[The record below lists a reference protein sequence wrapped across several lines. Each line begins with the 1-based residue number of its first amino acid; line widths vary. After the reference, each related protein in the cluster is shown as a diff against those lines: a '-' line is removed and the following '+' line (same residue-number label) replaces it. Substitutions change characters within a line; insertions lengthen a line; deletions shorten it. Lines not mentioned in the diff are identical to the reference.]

1 MVLHRVSRLI
11 QKLGSLRPFR
21 SSSLDEWIERHRRQ
35 VREDVRRVLP
45 YVPADGRIVDVGANV
60 GLFTECLLE
69 HRPGLAAVLFE
80 PVSRYHERC
89 AARFAG
95 NPRVAVHRLGVGH
108 VAGPVTIYK
117 AAHNFGANSVMEDIM
132 FDRRENSEV
141 RADTVIEPEE
151 IELVVFSDFAREH
164 SIGDVDLVKT
174 DTEGFDFAV
183 LRGMLPWLRERTRL
197 PVILSELLAEDYH
210 PRWREQ
216 AAVVRELVELGY
228 EPVDLS
234 AMRKVD
240 DILFVPRGYR
250 ARS

>member
-1 MVLHRVSRLI
+1 MDLRRVTRLFR
-11 QKLGSLRPFR
+11 KLSGLRPSR

-45 YVPADGRIVDVGANV
+45 YVPSDGRIVDVGANV

-69 HRPGLAAVLFE
+69 HRPGLSAELFE
-80 PVSRYHERC
+80 PVSRYHARC

-95 NPRVAVHRLGVGH
+95 NQRITVHHLGVGDA
-108 VAGPVTIYK
+108 AGPVTIYK

-132 FDRRENSEV
+132 FDRRANSEV
-141 RADTVIEPEE
+141 RPDTVIEPEE

-164 SIGDVDLVKT
+164 GIGDVDLVKT
-174 DTEGFDFAV
+174 DTEGYDFAV
-183 LRGMLPWLRERTRL
+183 LRGMLPWLAERARL
-197 PVILSELLAEDYH
+197 PVILSELLAEHYH
-210 PRWREQ
+210 PRWSEQ
-216 AAVVRELVELGY
+216 EAVVRELVGLGY

-250 ARS
+250 VRS